1 MIKINWLLVFVLV
14 LCSACNITQPT
25 QTVETGSFVSPL
37 DPEPFLSPVNTPG
50 TTPTVTPILTP
61 TSAPTLETPVLAST
75 TFPMPF
81 PTPTAMNTLRCER
94 DGVFWNCFDELLE
107 VRFRMTSRWLTVP
120 ETYLSPGEC
129 GGFAYG
135 YAFYRQNQLS
145 AGGHS
150 LDFCQPTEGSAFIGF
165 REPWKPGF
173 RDVDGCS
180 LFRRA
185 VYCES
190 IKPNVV
196 MAISFPESQSVCEPY
211 ADTIYHPIVQVG
223 VNLSL
228 ERRVQGLLFT
238 TRFLSIRLED
248 QLFEPL
254 GGVDLDRTACAD
266 TTARNRFDELANS
279 IAQAV
284 IEGRADEET
293 AYQLGLVREFA
304 GSIQVNSP

>member
-1 MIKINWLLVFVLV
+1 MRKINWILVFVMV
-14 LCSACNITQPT
+14 LCSACNATQPT
-25 QTVETGSFVSPL
+25 QMVETGSFVSPL
-37 DPEPFLSPVNTPG
+37 DPEPFLSPVNTPVK
-50 TTPTVTPILTP
+50 TPTVTPIPSP
-61 TSAPTLETPVLAST
+61 TRAPILETPVLSPT
-75 TFPMPF
+75 TLPTPF

-107 VRFRMTSRWLTVP
+107 VGFRIPSRWLTVP

-135 YAFYRQNQLS
+135 YVFYRQNQLR

-165 REPWKPGF
+165 RERWKPGF

-180 LFRRA
+180 LFRQA

-223 VNLSL
+223 VNLSV
-228 ERRVQGLLFT
+228 ERKVQGLLFT
-238 TRFLSIRLED
+238 TGFLSIRLED

-254 GGVDLDRTACAD
+254 GGVDLDRTTCAD
-266 TTARNRFDELANS
+266 ITAMNRFDELAYS
-279 IAQAV
+279 VAQAV

-293 AYQLGLVREFA
+293 TYQLGLVREFA
-304 GSIQVNSP
+304 RSIQVNSP